1 MVWSKRVTG
10 LRMMVY
16 VDRKCEQVRT
26 SACTPA
32 TLKREKTTRT
42 ISRKQRAPTLQTVGC
57 CKLGERL
64 RGWARWSMR
73 VDYDAR
79 SFLSFLV
86 YASAA
91 WLASIAPST
100 PRRSAI
106 RSTLW
111 KSAYLFCRPAQRT
124 DIIWSVETPLIC
136 ARRPQT
142 CMIVGRY
149 QPCHPWSRP
158 QAPEPPETDPEVKLG
173 AVVLSPGGA
182 LFLRLSL
189 EFGCTLW
196 LLEREDQNPVGSTA
210 CLGKLVV
217 SPRNTSAPLSNTAS
231 ARLLDV
237 LDDK

>member
-10 LRMMVY
+10 LRLMVY
-16 VDRKCEQVRT
+16 VDRKCEQQRT

-32 TLKREKTTRT
+32 TSKREKTTRT

-106 RSTLW
+106 KIHPLEIRVSP
-111 KSAYLFCRPAQRT
+111 CRPAQQT

-149 QPCHPWSRP
+149 QPCHPRSRP
-158 QAPEPPETDPEVKLG
+158 WAPALPETDPEVKLG
-173 AVVLSPGGA
+173 AVGLPPWR
-182 LFLRLSL
+182 RLI
-189 EFGCTLW
+189 
-196 LLEREDQNPVGSTA
+196 PSTHSRIWMYA
-210 CLGKLVV
+210 V
-217 SPRNTSAPLSNTAS
+217 AP
-231 ARLLDV
+231 
-237 LDDK
+237 